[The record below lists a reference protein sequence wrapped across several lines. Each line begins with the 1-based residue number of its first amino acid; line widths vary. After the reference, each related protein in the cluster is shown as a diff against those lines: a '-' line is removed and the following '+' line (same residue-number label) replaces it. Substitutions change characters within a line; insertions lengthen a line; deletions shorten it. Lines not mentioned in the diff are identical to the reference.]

1 MVEGG
6 FKSVVFLF
14 IYDNDKDCCFGMDYL
29 FVIFKM
35 VMIVKEFGF

>member
-6 FKSVVFLF
+6 FKNVVFLF
-14 IYDNDKDCCFGMDYL
+14 IYENDKDCCLGMDYL